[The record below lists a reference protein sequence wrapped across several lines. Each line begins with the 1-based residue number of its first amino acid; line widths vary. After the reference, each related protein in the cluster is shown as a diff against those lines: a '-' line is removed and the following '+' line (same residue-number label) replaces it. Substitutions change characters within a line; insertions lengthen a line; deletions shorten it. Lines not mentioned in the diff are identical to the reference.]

1 MNSFELNILDWI
13 QSVFKSEF
21 MDSFMQFITKFGD
34 HGIFW
39 IAIAVILL
47 IFPKTRRCG
56 LSMGIALLLGLIIGN
71 GILKN
76 VIGRIRPYDLNPAFP
91 LLVERL
97 SDFSF
102 PSGHTLASFEASV
115 AIFIRNRR
123 FGIAAIILAVLVALS
138 RLYLYVHF
146 PTDVIAG
153 AILGIIFAIVG
164 TKLCDYIY
172 CKVKK

>member
-1 MNSFELNILDWI
+1 MNNFELSILDWI
-13 QSVFKSEF
+13 QSVFKSDF

-39 IAIAVILL
+39 IAVAVILL
-47 IFPKTRRCG
+47 VFPKTRRCG

-76 VIGRIRPYDLNPAFP
+76 VVGRIRPYDLNTAFP
-91 LLVERL
+91 LLVDRL

-123 FGIAAIILAVLVALS
+123 FGTAALILAVLVALS

-146 PTDVIAG
+146 PSDVIAG
-153 AILGIIFAIVG
+153 AILGTVFAIVG
-164 TKLCDYIY
+164 TKLCDLIY
-172 CKVKK
+172 SKIKK